1 MDREELPREIL
12 VHILRRLGFEDRY
25 AAATLVCKAWRDAV
39 TDPACWDVASVEECF
54 ERRLEVVLWST
65 DEFEE
70 RIDAMVKNVVDWS
83 RGGLRELHARHCSNA
98 ALVYVASKCPR
109 LQSLS
114 MRDSPNLTDVA
125 GAAIAAAC
133 PELRELD
140 LSNTKC
146 ISLECFKPCKSLVS
160 LKMNSPDRRRL
171 VPLGY
176 RALQG
181 AAFASAMPG
190 LEVLE
195 FRNGALSDADLQ
207 SILDG
212 CSKIRHLDLRGCQ
225 GLSNAAVEAASS
237 IVPCFLKPL
246 PRLDEPEFPRYGH
259 WQLYSER
266 FQPEFQF

>member
-25 AAATLVCKAWRDAV
+25 AAATLVCKAWRDAA
-39 TDPACWDVASVEECF
+39 TDPACWDVANVEECF
-54 ERRLEVVLWST
+54 ERRLEVALWST

-146 ISLECFKPCKSLVS
+146 ISLECFKPCKSL
-160 LKMNSPDRRRL
+160 
-171 VPLGY
+171 
-176 RALQG
+176 G
-181 AAFASAMPG
+181 AAFANAMPG

-246 PRLDEPEFPRYGH
+246 PRLDEPELPRYGH